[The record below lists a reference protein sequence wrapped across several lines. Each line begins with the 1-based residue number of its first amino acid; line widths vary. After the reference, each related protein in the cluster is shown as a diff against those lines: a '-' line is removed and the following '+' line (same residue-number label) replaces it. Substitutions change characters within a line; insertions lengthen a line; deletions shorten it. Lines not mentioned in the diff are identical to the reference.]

1 MPAAQPARL
10 PRRGVVDLGSN
21 SVRLVVYEGETRNP
35 TVIFNEKAVLRLGQ
49 GLQETGRLNEDG
61 VAQALLVMHRY
72 HAIALAM
79 GADPF
84 EVLATAAVRDAS
96 NGPDFV
102 AGLRARMPGVP
113 INVLSGIEEAQMSA
127 DGVLCGIP
135 DARGVLA
142 DIGGGS
148 LELVRIDPTGLTASR
163 TTRLGVIRLADRS
176 GRNLAKAKDIVDADL
191 REVAWLSQA
200 TGGDLFLVG
209 GAWRALAHMH
219 MMHAGHPLHIVHQY
233 AITPDAAR
241 AFADIIV
248 ERPRREL
255 EKMEGAPRRRLDD
268 LPYAAIVLRRLL
280 RPIAPRRVVFS
291 ASGLR
296 EGW

>member
-72 HAIALAM
+72 HAIAQAM

-176 GRNLAKAKDIVDADL
+176 GRNLTKAKDIVDADL

-209 GAWRALAHMH
+209 GA
-219 MMHAGHPLHIVHQY
+219 
-233 AITPDAAR
+233 
-241 AFADIIV
+241 
-248 ERPRREL
+248 
-255 EKMEGAPRRRLDD
+255 
-268 LPYAAIVLRRLL
+268 
-280 RPIAPRRVVFS
+280 
-291 ASGLR
+291 
-296 EGW
+296 